1 MDKIEGKPFG
11 QPANDIEKQWL
22 LDRLKT
28 LSAREAYQLAAMMLT
43 TGRLREVS
51 GKEGDELLLAVLKLD
66 RKETTETIN
75 CLLSLSDYQV
85 LCPAGGYEKLGEYYL
100 RYEAEMPE
108 AVLPYANLQQIGFRY
123 EELHPGVFIGDCFV
137 VLPGRE
143 PKQTY
148 DGTNLDKVQE
158 TDWSLRLRLAA
169 PAVPKG
175 AWACLPDH
183 AFAEPDGRLG
193 EIALALRELKAET
206 IQECELLEVRCSLP
220 GITIL
225 QDEYDD
231 LNDLIRDGNDLGF
244 LLEEQG
250 QGMPDFMEKFTAA
263 LEYENC
269 HRLQEALDIA
279 QNLHCYDFMRADDV
293 GAFGKRELEKRGG
306 FKNPLLRDC
315 MDTVGLGEALLEQ
328 QGNMG
333 RFPERDSGPFCFCA
347 HFRESGSRKGAIMRK
362 EEQLLAYLKGAC
374 PGRQHAAPGRRLRDI
389 LGVSESRLHEMVN
402 HLRQEGYPIG
412 SGRDGYFYIRTFGEA
427 RETEEHLA
435 RMIRGLE
442 AARQGLLR
450 GMEEK
455 LLSDVGGGCHR

>member
-1 MDKIEGKPFG
+1 M
-11 QPANDIEKQWL
+11 
-22 LDRLKT
+22 
-28 LSAREAYQLAAMMLT
+28 
-43 TGRLREVS
+43 
-51 GKEGDELLLAVLKLD
+51 
-66 RKETTETIN
+66 
-75 CLLSLSDYQV
+75 
-85 LCPAGGYEKLGEYYL
+85 
-100 RYEAEMPE
+100 
-108 AVLPYANLQQIGFRY
+108 
-123 EELHPGVFIGDCFV
+123 

-183 AFAEPDGRLG
+183 AFAEPDSRLG

-206 IQECELLEVRCSLP
+206 IQECDLLEVRCSLP

-306 FKNPLLRDC
+306 FKNPSCGTVWIQLDSEKPFWNSRDTGS
-315 MDTVGLGEALLEQ
+315 MYQRPPTSGE
-328 QGNMG
+328 MT
-333 RFPERDSGPFCFCA
+333 
-347 HFRESGSRKGAIMRK
+347 GSSSICG
-362 EEQLLAYLKGAC
+362 C
-374 PGRQHAAPGRRLRDI
+374 PRRPG
-389 LGVSESRLHEMVN
+389 M
-402 HLRQEGYPIG
+402 IG
-412 SGRDGYFYIRTFGEA
+412 I
-427 RETEEHLA
+427 
-435 RMIRGLE
+435 
-442 AARQGLLR
+442 
-450 GMEEK
+450 
-455 LLSDVGGGCHR
+455 

>member
-66 RKETTETIN
+66 RKETTEAIN

-158 TDWSLRLRLAA
+158 TDWSLRLRLAT

-175 AWACLPDH
+175 VWVCLPDH
-183 AFAEPDGRLG
+183 AAAEVDGRLG
-193 EIALALRELKAET
+193 EIALALRELKVGT
-206 IQECELLEVRCSLP
+206 IQECELLEARCSLP
-220 GITIL
+220 GITIRL
-225 QDEYDD
+225 EEYPD
-231 LNDLIRDGNDLGF
+231 LENLIRDGNNLGF

-250 QGMPDFMEKFTAA
+250 QGMPDFTGRFLAA

-269 HRLQEALDIA
+269 HRLDAALDIA
-279 QNLHCYDFMRADDV
+279 QNLHCYDFVRAENIET
-293 GAFGKRELEKRGG
+293 FGKQELERKGWSKDPILRG
-306 FKNPLLRDC
+306 C
-315 MDTVGLGEALLEQ
+315 IDTAEFGESLLEQ
-328 QGNMG
+328 MG
-333 RFPERDSGPFCFCA
+333 YRLNTAETAYIRRND
-347 HFRESGSRKGAIMRK
+347 REF
-362 EEQLLAYLKGAC
+362 Q
-374 PGRQHAAPGRRLRDI
+374 
-389 LGVSESRLHEMVN
+389 
-402 HLRQEGYPIG
+402 HLRTQPKQGW
-412 SGRDGYFYIRTFGEA
+412 D
-427 RETEEHLA
+427 
-435 RMIRGLE
+435 MI
-442 AARQGLLR
+442 
-450 GMEEK
+450 MK
-455 LLSDVGGGCHR
+455 

>member
-183 AFAEPDGRLG
+183 AFAEPDSRLG

-206 IQECELLEVRCSLP
+206 IQECDLLEVRCSLP

-269 HRLQEALDIA
+269 HRL
-279 QNLHCYDFMRADDV
+279 
-293 GAFGKRELEKRGG
+293 
-306 FKNPLLRDC
+306 
-315 MDTVGLGEALLEQ
+315 
-328 QGNMG
+328 
-333 RFPERDSGPFCFCA
+333 
-347 HFRESGSRKGAIMRK
+347 
-362 EEQLLAYLKGAC
+362 
-374 PGRQHAAPGRRLRDI
+374 
-389 LGVSESRLHEMVN
+389 
-402 HLRQEGYPIG
+402 
-412 SGRDGYFYIRTFGEA
+412 
-427 RETEEHLA
+427 
-435 RMIRGLE
+435 
-442 AARQGLLR
+442 
-450 GMEEK
+450 
-455 LLSDVGGGCHR
+455 

>member
-66 RKETTETIN
+66 RKETTEAIN

-250 QGMPDFMEKFTAA
+250 QGMPDFMENSRLHWSMRTATGSRRHWTS
-263 LEYENC
+263 LRIC
-269 HRLQEALDIA
+269 IA
-279 QNLHCYDFMRADDV
+279 MISCERTMW
-293 GAFGKRELEKRGG
+293 EL
-306 FKNPLLRDC
+306 
-315 MDTVGLGEALLEQ
+315 
-328 QGNMG
+328 
-333 RFPERDSGPFCFCA
+333 S
-347 HFRESGSRKGAIMRK
+347 ESGSWRS
-362 EEQLLAYLKGAC
+362 EEGSRTPSCGTVWIQLDSEKPFWNSRDTGSMYRRPPTSGEMTGSSSIC
-374 PGRQHAAPGRRLRDI
+374 GHPRRPGR
-389 LGVSESRLHEMVN
+389 
-402 HLRQEGYPIG
+402 IG
-412 SGRDGYFYIRTFGEA
+412 I
-427 RETEEHLA
+427 
-435 RMIRGLE
+435 
-442 AARQGLLR
+442 
-450 GMEEK
+450 
-455 LLSDVGGGCHR
+455 

>member
-148 DGTNLDKVQE
+148 DGTN
-158 TDWSLRLRLAA
+158 
-169 PAVPKG
+169 
-175 AWACLPDH
+175 H
-183 AFAEPDGRLG
+183 AFAEPDSRLG

-206 IQECELLEVRCSLP
+206 IQECDLLEVRCSLP

-315 MDTVGLGEALLEQ
+315 MDTVGLGEALLER
-328 QGNMG
+328 QG
-333 RFPERDSGPFCFCA
+333 
-347 HFRESGSRKGAIMRK
+347 
-362 EEQLLAYLKGAC
+362 Y
-374 PGRQHAAPGRRLRDI
+374 RLN
-389 LGVSESRLHEMVN
+389 VSETAYIRRNDREFQ
-402 HLRQEGYPIG
+402 HLRMPAPP
-412 SGRDGYFYIRTFGEA
+412 RHDWDMT
-427 RETEEHLA
+427 
-435 RMIRGLE
+435 M
-442 AARQGLLR
+442 
-450 GMEEK
+450 
-455 LLSDVGGGCHR
+455 